1 MQALAQGHYPSGHG
15 SLPAHL
21 LPPGDDEGLD
31 GDGDGDGDDDGDGD
45 GPYHDGDDPRWT
57 FPTGKVTVRRMRW
70 GRRGKMAG
78 GRWVW

>member
-1 MQALAQGHYPSGHG
+1 MMVMVMI
-15 SLPAHL
+15 
-21 LPPGDDEGLD
+21 PGGPFHD
-31 GDGDGDGDDDGDGD
+31 GNGDGDGDDDGDGD